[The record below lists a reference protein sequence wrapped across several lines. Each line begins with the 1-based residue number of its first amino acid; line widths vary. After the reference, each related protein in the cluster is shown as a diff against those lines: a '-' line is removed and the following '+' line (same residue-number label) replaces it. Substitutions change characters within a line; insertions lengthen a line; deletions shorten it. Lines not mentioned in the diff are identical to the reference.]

1 MNIMCPLPYLGE
13 PIMNP
18 SRGELEHIPVLKT
31 SVLDY
36 LITDRG
42 GTYVDCTIGG
52 GGHAQVILEQLGE
65 SGVLIGLDLDA
76 HAVEVTQRRLS
87 HFGDKLSVFQTDFSA
102 LKKTLEEHG
111 DKISDAD
118 KSAIEA
124 AVEDL
129 KSTLEGEDTQAITDK
144 TNALAQASMKLG
156 EALYQESQA
165 EAGDPEELNPD
176 DTGGSSQADDDVVDA
191 DFEEVSEDDDDK
203 KSA

>member
-1 MNIMCPLPYLGE
+1 
-13 PIMNP
+13 MNP

-52 GGHAQVILEQLGE
+52 GGHAQLILEQLGE

-102 LKKTLEEHG
+102 LKKTLEEH
-111 DKISDAD
+111 DISDESLARARRKFGNITNRMLMLHMGRLSD
-118 KSAIEA
+118 ARKDIDIAPFFQALRRLKASKP
-124 AVEDL
+124 DL
-129 KSTLEGEDTQAITDK
+129 VK
-144 TNALAQASMKLG
+144 KLS
-156 EALYQESQA
+156 YIW
-165 EAGDPEELNPD
+165 
-176 DTGGSSQADDDVVDA
+176 
-191 DFEEVSEDDDDK
+191 
-203 KSA
+203 